1 MADTVACRLL
11 LATQLYMADS
21 YGFADITFW
30 FNWGFSGPGP
40 DEMLKL
46 LDGEAELDHVL
57 DPAAAIPD
65 QSTRMSRIQTKTPP
79 DEEDMLLVGKS
90 RGTEDYQT

>member
-1 MADTVACRLL
+1 
-11 LATQLYMADS
+11 
-21 YGFADITFW
+21 
-30 FNWGFSGPGP
+30 
-40 DEMLKL
+40 MLKL
-46 LDGEAELDHVL
+46 LDGEVEPDHVF

-90 RGTEDYQT
+90 RVNRRSIIIIVTLKSLDQNHSEI